1 MSNELEGAISLPS
14 KEELRKKKARLM
26 NEENIV
32 MHAEKKRNEA
42 HKKVNKEATELA
54 ETLAKAKAEHNASNI
69 VISKAEYQ
77 KFLNTGEVSAYRLEL
92 IAQKV
97 KDHTDLDP
105 AEKDIFANKTAEIND
120 IIREKWPAETV
131 EIRELREKGSKNF
144 IGPVVPEWETKRRA
158 DQEIAN
164 KKKEKESRKMG
175 DTFRIEFGFDP
186 MKELPGFSEMNESLQ
201 NMVLHNLRQV
211 RVDLV
216 EEAAKEIYEKEGK
229 GFLGWKKLF
238 KAGFTEANK
247 EKAKTLVYKEG
258 FKRYGKYAKAIFE
271 SVKNTGLGAVKDSET
286 GQLNIEYAHGLENLT
301 PEEKKIVEAFNRQA
315 TNFGD
320 MPSEWGLDESSK
332 LDKFM
337 SGRFADFHKK
347 SDFDAAEEKY
357 NKQREKISSLLLA
370 KFGNDQQKATD
381 YLRMIDANI
390 DFNQR
395 IAKDPDA
402 MQAAAAGAQLGVVT
416 KKGMLPSL
424 SFVTG
429 YTVRGGAET
438 IGVLNWAG
446 LVIAPAL
453 GALRGYFKGKENVRE
468 TLVKAR
474 AGIRDEKVKDTAW
487 NKYTGKLKEEE
498 LKEKLLSKFKAF
510 DEKKII
516 TNTSTGVKREMSGGL
531 TGKVS
536 IAWKSFESAQNRMLG
551 LEQALAT
558 ASEEDKKELTE
569 EYASAKE
576 VFALRQ
582 GFLANRLAIAQKE
595 LDENVID
602 FGQPHQQFTNK
613 YAMQTAMNKG
623 YALLMASPLA
633 QYGDLKGKDAAALKA
648 LTEKF
653 ETKFAGVIAE
663 RMKQENLTKEQSE
676 QAAKSLVKLSMLK
689 GATTG
694 LIFGGLGFGARH
706 LWNEYGDSIKDMFS
720 SAEKID
726 MPGTPTAPDFHQYS
740 EAGVDKGAAE
750 YLRTKDGVHN
760 PDGTITQKTGEALVE
775 RGITQDFSVIL
786 GKNGVPVQLERVFHE
801 IAMDHMQ
808 VPNDLLNEEIGAKS
822 LNVAA
827 NLVKLSEGRNVLG
840 ASTSAFKDSF
850 SFDKSTG
857 ILKIVDH
864 TKFNNLMNVLEKHS
878 EELWKG
884 NKLGGATGELSNIKT
899 DTWLKIAHADDIE
912 KAIGADGKEFATGIH
927 GHDDITKEKIT
938 DFHRSDIVEGA
949 RKLRGVTDGT
959 STPASSIQEEA
970 WNQGN
975 RGGADRQTIQEEAW
989 DKGNNGGNNTSQI
1002 KEEAWNQNNKSRGN
1016 FQGSQKQDF
1025 FQSGADDLDTGTP
1038 PPQNSAPAPEDT
1050 PPVQGNTPAENIP
1063 QPAAASPEVQTADI
1077 YEKIF
1082 KVDDLSKSTMWKE
1095 VKGESAANLFKMT
1108 EKTIHDSPNG
1118 ELNRLWA
1125 YMKKLTETTQ
1135 LSIDVENKETIEH
1148 YIERANRVWLN
1159 KNPNKSLED
1168 LYLISTK
1175 YLENVKK

>member
-1 MSNELEGAISLPS
+1 MAGKETLPTIHTASFENLSEKEKELLKQKEDLLVEDKNLAEEFARNEIRL
-14 KEELRKKKARLM
+14 KEFKETPIEPQHTENTEEKVEEKVEAKKEKIDKIEEEKA
-26 NEENIV
+26 
-32 MHAEKKRNEA
+32 AEKK
-42 HKKVNKEATELA
+42 
-54 ETLAKAKAEHNASNI
+54 
-69 VISKAEYQ
+69 
-77 KFLNTGEVSAYRLEL
+77 
-92 IAQKV
+92 
-97 KDHTDLDP
+97 
-105 AEKDIFANKTAEIND
+105 EKDN
-120 IIREKWPAETV
+120 
-131 EIRELREKGSKNF
+131 
-144 IGPVVPEWETKRRA
+144 
-158 DQEIAN
+158 
-164 KKKEKESRKMG
+164 RKMG

-301 PEEKKIVEAFNRQA
+301 PEEKKVVEAFNRQA

-357 NKQREKISSLLLA
+357 NKEHEKLSAVLLI
-370 KFGNDQQKATD
+370 KFGNDQQKVTD

-429 YTVRGGAET
+429 YAARGGAET

-487 NKYTGKLKEEE
+487 NKYTGKLKEQE

-516 TNTSTGVKREMSGGL
+516 TNTNTGVKREMSGGL

-551 LEQALAT
+551 LEQALAI
-558 ASEEDKKELTE
+558 ASEKDKKQLE
-569 EYASAKE
+569 EKYVSAKE

-582 GFLANRLAIAQKE
+582 GFLANRLALAQKE
-595 LDENVID
+595 LNENAID
-602 FGQPHQQFTNK
+602 FGQPQQQFTNR
-613 YAMQTAMNKG
+613 YAMKSAMNKG

-653 ETKFAGVIAE
+653 ATKFAGVIEE
-663 RMKQENLTKEQSE
+663 RVKKENLTKAQSE

-706 LWNEYGDSIKDMFS
+706 LWNEYGDSIKDIFS

-740 EAGVDKGAAE
+740 EAGVGKGAAE
-750 YLRTKDGVHN
+750 YLRTKDWGVHN
-760 PDGTITQKTGEALVE
+760 PDGTWTQKAGEAIAE
-775 RGITQDFSVIL
+775 RGITQDFSVTL

-808 VPNDLLNEEIGAKS
+808 VPNDLLNEEVGAKS

-827 NLVKLSEGRNVLG
+827 NLVKLSEGHNVLG
-840 ASTSAFKDSF
+840 ASTSAYRDSF
-850 SFDKSTG
+850 SFDKAAG
-857 ILKIVDH
+857 ILKIKDH
-864 TKFNNLMNVLEKHS
+864 ASFNNLMNVLEKHS
-878 EELWKG
+878 EELWKA
-884 NKLGGATGELSNIKT
+884 NKLTGATGELSNIKT
-899 DTWLKIAHADDIE
+899 DTWIRIAHADDVE
-912 KAIGADGKEFATGIH
+912 KAVGADGKEFATGIH

-938 DFHRSDIVEGA
+938 DFQRSDIVEGA

-1050 PPVQGNTPAENIP
+1050 PPVQGNTPTENIP
-1063 QPAAASPEVQTADI
+1063 QPAAVSPEVQTADI

-1125 YMKKLTETTQ
+1125 YMKKLAETTQ